1 MPSTKQ
7 ILTNSHELETFMQE
21 CDNRNYTNNNSL
33 HALKFEWCMETG
45 GSWWGSY
52 NNNRLVAISGI
63 HPFKDGYRALF
74 RGAQIELKQLDG
86 LSKYQKQ
93 NYGFNDHLPLQIEWA
108 NSPNIYIT
116 TSPYDD
122 NDRSGKMSRIH
133 RSAIVLEKQGVLT
146 YVNEEEVFYVPQVIW
161 KLNQER
167 YYEIRT

>member
-45 GSWWGSY
+45 GSWWGTY

-74 RGAQIELKQLDG
+74 RGAQIGPRGVRFKQ
-86 LSKYQKQ
+86 
-93 NYGFNDHLPLQIEWA
+93 
-108 NSPNIYIT
+108 
-116 TSPYDD
+116 
-122 NDRSGKMSRIH
+122 
-133 RSAIVLEKQGVLT
+133 
-146 YVNEEEVFYVPQVIW
+146 EEEDQGLEDAQRRQRPPG
-161 KLNQER
+161 
-167 YYEIRT
+167 